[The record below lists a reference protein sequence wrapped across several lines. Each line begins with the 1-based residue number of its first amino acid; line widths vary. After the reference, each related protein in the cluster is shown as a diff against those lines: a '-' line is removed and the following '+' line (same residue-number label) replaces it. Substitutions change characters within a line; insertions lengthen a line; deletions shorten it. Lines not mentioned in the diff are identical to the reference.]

1 MDNPNGKKNMG
12 GDSGRNQNL
21 MRILLIGLLCLMAIT
36 FLTRIVG
43 EGSEQDYAHH

>member
-21 MRILLIGLLCLMAIT
+21 MRILSDRPSVPDG
-36 FLTRIVG
+36 
-43 EGSEQDYAHH
+43 DYVPDPDRGRRL